1 MKQHCG
7 EGSIRG
13 ARGGWEAAGQR
24 CPPPRPGPPCPTL
37 RSAPR
42 RSAPP
47 AAPAPVSAPGS
58 AAGARQ
64 MWQPRCWGCVWHPP
78 PGRGGGEPAGAAAAL
93 GEEEMVTEL
102 YKQTRTIQ
110 NILRTNL
117 SIMNCFKNT
126 RRKLYMAEA
135 VFSERRGLR
144 IFGCPQETIDGFIL
158 DDGCNQLK
166 SAFTGFSEPVRKN

>member
-1 MKQHCG
+1 
-7 EGSIRG
+7 
-13 ARGGWEAAGQR
+13 
-24 CPPPRPGPPCPTL
+24 
-37 RSAPR
+37 
-42 RSAPP
+42 
-47 AAPAPVSAPGS
+47 
-58 AAGARQ
+58 
-64 MWQPRCWGCVWHPP
+64 
-78 PGRGGGEPAGAAAAL
+78 
-93 GEEEMVTEL
+93 MVTEL

-166 SAFTGFSEPVRKN
+166 SAFTGFSEPVRKNGAAKCLDLVKGFSDVSTVASVPVCLQDCVLFLVGSFLQQQGKKGWKNKRRWERRKKNASLKQKHCTVKYTYA